1 MRCSFATSDR
11 VALACVGIGAIPR
24 DALYLGLPLL
34 QRTAK
39 DVAGKEM
46 SDAGLLEIS
55 GQRDPLLCA
64 LLEQLHAELTSIR
77 RPSELF
83 VQGIAQSLA
92 VHLVRT
98 YSDPQQRSTVPRGG
112 LPAYK
117 LQRVIDLLQSSLQ
130 EECSLQRLAHEAGL
144 SEFHFCRAFSTRP
157 APAHRATSYICV
169 SHAQSN
175 CCARRSAA

>member
-1 MRCSFATSDR
+1 
-11 VALACVGIGAIPR
+11 
-24 DALYLGLPLL
+24 
-34 QRTAK
+34 
-39 DVAGKEM
+39 M